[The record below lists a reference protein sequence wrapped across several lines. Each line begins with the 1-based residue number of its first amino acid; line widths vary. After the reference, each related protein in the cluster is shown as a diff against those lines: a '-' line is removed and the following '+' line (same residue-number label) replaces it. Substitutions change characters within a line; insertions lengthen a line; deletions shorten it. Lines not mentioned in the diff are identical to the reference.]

1 MKIQEVVPFAI
12 VLFIFDIQ
20 SSVNWRRKIE
30 EKSNRTSFEACRV
43 SNIVIDYFSF
53 KK

>member
-30 EKSNRTSFEACRV
+30 QEVLRLVESQT
-43 SNIVIDYFSF
+43 
-53 KK
+53 